1 MENIYQSKIDGT
13 YMKLINQFEKM
24 QLIVIDDFGLQPL
37 DSVII
42 LALLQMLE
50 DRYEKKSIIV
60 TSQLPVANWY
70 QYIGEDTLAEAIL
83 DRLAI
88 NANRIELKT
97 KISEQNFQ

>member
-70 QYIGEDTLAEAIL
+70 KYIVEVTLAEAIM
-83 DRLAI
+83 DRLAV
-88 NANRIELKT
+88 NAN
-97 KISEQNFQ
+97 